1 MATARPYPGA
11 TISARE
17 WQSSA
22 VTIRALLLGD
32 VKFSERQRLVSDL
45 PDPLA
50 EAEITAR
57 VAEFRDKAVHLVAAR
72 TMFGPSLTVSTY
84 AAVVAYN
91 DELLGYVDLRNKTPQ
106 RFGEPE
112 SVANGSVVLDWEP
125 TGTVF
130 IIGS

>member
-22 VTIRALLLGD
+22 VTIRALLLGA
-32 VKFSERQRLVSDL
+32 VKFSERQRVVSDL
-45 PDPLA
+45 PEPLA
-50 EAEITAR
+50 EAELTAR
-57 VAEFRDKAVHLVAAR
+57 IAEFRDKETHLVAAR
-72 TMFGPSLTVSTY
+72 TMFGPALTVSTY

-91 DELLGYVDLRNKTPQ
+91 DELLGYVDLRRN
-106 RFGEPE
+106 GEPE
-112 SVANGSVVLDWEP
+112 SVANGSIVLDWEP

>member
-1 MATARPYPGA
+1 MASARPYPGA

-45 PDPLA
+45 PEPLA
-50 EAEITAR
+50 EAEIIAR
-57 VAEFRDKAVHLVAAR
+57 VAEFRNKETHLVAAR

-84 AAVVAYN
+84 AAVIAYN
-91 DELLGYVDLRNKTPQ
+91 DELLGYVDLRRN
-106 RFGEPE
+106 GEPE
-112 SVANGSVVLDWEP
+112 SVANGSIVLDWEP

-130 IIGS
+130 IIGGQS

>member
-45 PDPLA
+45 PDLLA

-57 VAEFRDKAVHLVAAR
+57 VAEFRDKATHFVAAR

-84 AAVVAYN
+84 AAVIAYN
-91 DELLGYVDLRNKTPQ
+91 DELLGYVDLRRN
-106 RFGEPE
+106 GEPE
-112 SVANGSVVLDWEP
+112 SVANGSIVLDWEP